1 MPDVFPFQPDNLTFT
16 LEWLTKVTQG
26 YRFEQA
32 DQMRLI
38 PRLIFA
44 MDMSMS
50 ADDARHAL
58 DLLETNHTGLWFG
71 DYRYMRMFT
80 KVSGTSFSVSTGGWS
95 YAVGQ
100 RVVIMH
106 NGQVRLYEILSEP
119 TPGVFEVDSDIS
131 VWHKHAWIM
140 PAIFS
145 LVMTEPSV
153 AQVGNNEVR
162 LSATIEC
169 QEYTDLSTE
178 REEVMLHGAPSFLK
192 RSVSVGQTYGFAQ
205 NLSFVDNQTGVAT
218 VVRKVVASQ
227 ERFALATKINMYDE
241 LFDLECRLH
250 AVAGRA
256 NPVWVSTWLNE
267 FTLKHPIFD
276 VSDKVY
282 VTSNTAGLPAKT
294 QAVVLAYKDGYVSL
308 HRVSITTADQETMI
322 LTLLDPVHRYTRTE
336 DLLGISRAG
345 LHRLDSDRIE
355 FKVETGFTAVLNI
368 PTIEVLL

>member
-16 LEWLTKVTQG
+16 LEWLTKVTQA

-38 PRLIFA
+38 PRLMFA
-44 MDMSMS
+44 MDMSLS
-50 ADDARHAL
+50 ADSARHAL
-58 DLLETNHTGLWFG
+58 DLLEANHTGLWFG

-80 KVSGTSFSVSTGGWS
+80 RVSDTSFSVSTGGWS
-95 YAVGQ
+95 YAAGQ
-100 RVVIMH
+100 HVVIAH
-106 NGQVRLYEILSEP
+106 NGQVRIYEVLSESS
-119 TPGVFEVDSDIS
+119 PGVFEVDSDITG
-131 VWHKHAWIM
+131 WHKHAWIM
-140 PAIFS
+140 PALFAIAIN
-145 LVMTEPSV
+145 EPSISL
-153 AQVGNNEVR
+153 VGNNEVR

-169 QEYTDLSTE
+169 QEYVELSTA
-178 REEVMLHGAPSFLK
+178 REEPLLHGAPSFLK

-218 VVRKVVASQ
+218 VVRKMVSSQ

-267 FTLKHPIFD
+267 FTLKYPIFD
-276 VSDKVY
+276 VSDKIY
-282 VTSNTAGLPAKT
+282 VTTNVAGLPAKT

-308 HRVSITTADQETMI
+308 HRVSVATADPETMI
-322 LTLLDPVHRYTRTE
+322 LTLLDPVHRYTRAE

-355 FKVETGFTAVLNI
+355 FKVEPGFTASFNV
-368 PTIEVLL
+368 PTIEVFP